1 MLTAQQIL
9 SSKKCG
15 DLFSSADK
23 QVVIAEY
30 REIARAYHP
39 DISSDPQANEVMAKV
54 NQLYEEALKL
64 IESGAWEV
72 SNRLILRDK
81 SGKKYI
87 GKYLKQFPFEL
98 GEAYIANSTVTYNI
112 ILSILGYEAI
122 DTTYTDYDAPV
133 DAPQD
138 LFADDN

>member
-72 SNRLILRDK
+72 SKWYGLGVFQSQGNQRCNLSPISRLLLYINR
-81 SGKKYI
+81 KYTAAC
-87 GKYLKQFPFEL
+87 Y
-98 GEAYIANSTVTYNI
+98 
-112 ILSILGYEAI
+112 
-122 DTTYTDYDAPV
+122 
-133 DAPQD
+133 
-138 LFADDN
+138 

>member
-54 NQLYEEALKL
+54 NQLYEEALRL
-64 IESGAWEV
+64 IESGTWEV

-98 GEAYIANSTVTYNI
+98 GEAYIC
-112 ILSILGYEAI
+112 LL
-122 DTTYTDYDAPV
+122 YTSPSPRDA
-133 DAPQD
+133 
-138 LFADDN
+138 

>member
-30 REIARAYHP
+30 RKIARAYHP

-72 SNRLILRDK
+72 SNRLIR
-81 SGKKYI
+81 
-87 GKYLKQFPFEL
+87 
-98 GEAYIANSTVTYNI
+98 GEI
-112 ILSILGYEAI
+112 
-122 DTTYTDYDAPV
+122 
-133 DAPQD
+133 
-138 LFADDN
+138 

>member
-64 IESGAWEV
+64 IEQSAYSARQIRQEV
-72 SNRLILRDK
+72 HREIS
-81 SGKKYI
+81 
-87 GKYLKQFPFEL
+87 E
-98 GEAYIANSTVTYNI
+98 TVPI
-112 ILSILGYEAI
+112 
-122 DTTYTDYDAPV
+122 
-133 DAPQD
+133 
-138 LFADDN
+138 

>member
-64 IESGAWEV
+64 IESGVWEV
-72 SNRLILRDK
+72 SNRLILR
-81 SGKKYI
+81 
-87 GKYLKQFPFEL
+87 E
-98 GEAYIANSTVTYNI
+98 TVPI
-112 ILSILGYEAI
+112 
-122 DTTYTDYDAPV
+122 
-133 DAPQD
+133 
-138 LFADDN
+138 